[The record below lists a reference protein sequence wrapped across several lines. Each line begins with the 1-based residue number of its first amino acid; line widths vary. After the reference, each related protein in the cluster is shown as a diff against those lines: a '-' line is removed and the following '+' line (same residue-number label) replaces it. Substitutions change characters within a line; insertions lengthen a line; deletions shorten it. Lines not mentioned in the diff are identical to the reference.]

1 MRACER
7 PSVPI
12 LTFVFSLLYFIST
25 VFRHHNAKREFFP
38 VGCQKWRSL
47 STAKGIDRWNGL
59 FSLYVR
65 KEYFPH
71 WTLCHVPKCFTTKLT
86 DLHKNILLF
95 FNEFSTPFLL
105 SLNISWGTNTLFVSL
120 PDLSRFIQIWMAKI
134 GTIFSGKDSA
144 FLANFCKFYAALTR
158 IPIGFDEYFFITF
171 WIFNYELIFLIM

>member
-47 STAKGIDRWNGL
+47 STVKGIDRWNGL

-120 PDLSRFIQIWMAKI
+120 PDLSGFGWPKLGPFFPARIPHFWP
-134 GTIFSGKDSA
+134 IF
-144 FLANFCKFYAALTR
+144 ANFTQLLPGFRSGLMNIFWSLFEFLTMNW
-158 IPIGFDEYFFITF
+158 FF
-171 WIFNYELIFLIM
+171 